1 MSIGLI
7 SQVEFVLFII
17 YKESGEII
25 ILLIS
30 PIIGALIE
38 AHIKL
43 SCLIFMDMPKVTF
56 SLSDL
61 IFIFHLM
68 YSQLELILREFI
80 LSIISET
87 FIVSN
92 SLITLFF
99 TPQDEIKNSNK
110 RI

>member
-1 MSIGLI
+1 MSICLI
-7 SQVEFVLFII
+7 SHVEFVLFIL

-43 SCLIFMDMPKVTF
+43 SCLIFIDMPKVTF

-61 IFIFHLM
+61 IFILPFI
-68 YSQLELILREFI
+68 YSQLELILREFT

-92 SLITLFF
+92 FLITIFF
-99 TPQDEIKNSNK
+99 TPQDEIKNRAK